1 MSTSKNQIGRNS
13 LIISIVGLIVV
24 QLAIYFGYLKNEYWH
39 ILLSGFEA
47 ATIGGIADWFAVS
60 ALFYEIPIPIIKK
73 HTNIIVRSRAKLS
86 EGIVDLVTNKWLS
99 PEIIKEKIS
108 DVAITKNIINV
119 LKEPENNVQINSFLK
134 EIVTRLTA
142 NIDSPEVVHM
152 LQAILKEQLK
162 DIDLSTPLGNWL
174 KKSIENGDHNQL
186 WDLILNTAK
195 KTINDDATRKTLLK
209 LVEKQIEDYKDEGF
223 LKGFF
228 IGAAGK
234 IGVIDTNLIVDKIIN
249 SIDNFVT
256 ETEGVS
262 NHPFRKKFDTSI
274 LEFSEGLMNG
284 EQDSIKVINDLQE
297 GLVNNADTENV
308 IQKILV
314 NFKASIENQLKVDNS
329 PLINFLKENIDNL
342 LVELES
348 DTITQN
354 KIDRWVKNTISELVG
369 KYHHEIGEM
378 VQFSLSKLND
388 VELVGQIE
396 EKVGDDLQFI
406 RLNGAIVGGFVG
418 VVIAT
423 IRITLM

>member
-73 HTNIIVRSRAKLS
+73 HTNIIVRSRTKLS

>member
-73 HTNIIVRSRAKLS
+73 HTNIIVRSRTKLS

-348 DTITQN
+348 DTTTQN